1 MVKVSPNHLTR
12 VKNVFL
18 NGFIELCPKM
28 RIARRGKIPRRK
40 LIFKLLRSEISLPKV
55 HTWMLESGN
64 KRVTF

>member
-40 LIFKLLRSEISLPKV
+40 LIFKPSCSGLRYLCLRFTPGCWSQE
-55 HTWMLESGN
+55 TRE
-64 KRVTF
+64 